1 LALPRLVNEAIAIAI
16 AVVRTTF
23 INKITNRRRIHSSAK
38 DWAGGSM
45 KVPATKVTNKKDNDG
60 RN

>member
-1 LALPRLVNEAIAIAI
+1 M
-16 AVVRTTF
+16 TF

-45 KVPATKVTNKKDNDG
+45 KVPATRVTNKKRQRRTQLTAKKNPDA
-60 RN
+60 